1 MHAMSARQLQ
11 KSIGFVFVLI
21 LVPKP
26 CERCQIFPLR
36 AEESNCKLLSVCKL
50 HETIVM
56 PLQRCPAI
64 CSPLRESLFVVE
76 QTSALCFRVCQYIA
90 QQSRLVRLNPG
101 SRYPVIGSSPGIRGL
116 LRAYEWADFPDFYR
130 FSDFL
135 GRLQPSKTTIQKTP
149 DALIVAFA

>member
-1 MHAMSARQLQ
+1 MSARQLQ

-101 SRYPVIGSSPGIRGL
+101 SRYPVIDSSHGYLVSSTEVNRS
-116 LRAYEWADFPDFYR
+116 RAELNLNRTNNDCRVPTY
-130 FSDFL
+130 
-135 GRLQPSKTTIQKTP
+135 
-149 DALIVAFA
+149 